1 MHAILNPPS
10 ARAEYYR
17 IYLRAG
23 DVEVT
28 IFLLQAVCSL
38 SLSLSAALFL
48 FAVFFLLSFVLA
60 RKILF
65 FADLNERNVKQG
77 EESSA
82 DELRGITNERDGAI
96 SEPFFFAPLC
106 RSLSFSSPSRV

>member
-28 IFLLQAVCSL
+28 IFLLQAVC
-38 SLSLSAALFL
+38 SLSAALFL

-96 SEPFFFAPLC
+96 SEPFFFRSSLSL
-106 RSLSFSSPSRV
+106 SLSFSSPSRV